1 MAKVRA
7 NLQGQP
13 NNTVGFVT
21 ALTVITT
28 APATT
33 TNFTVGADGIIVED
47 VPAAVAS
54 ILCNLDGRFKLVTG

>member
-1 MAKVRA
+1 MAKVRV

-13 NNTVGFVT
+13 NNTVGFIT

-33 TNFTVGADGIIVED
+33 TSFTVGTDGIIVES
-47 VPAAVAS
+47 VPAAVAN